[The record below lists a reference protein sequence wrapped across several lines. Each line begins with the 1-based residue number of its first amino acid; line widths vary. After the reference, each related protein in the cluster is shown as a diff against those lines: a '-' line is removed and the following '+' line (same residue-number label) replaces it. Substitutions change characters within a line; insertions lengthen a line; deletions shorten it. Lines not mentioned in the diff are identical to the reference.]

1 MAERQRW
8 ELNNMILSSKDITI
22 GTGEQIT
29 AKRLGKMFKLKLNSS
44 VKLLVIKLIYLKA
57 T

>member
-44 VKLLVIKLIYLKA
+44 VKLL
-57 T
+57 